1 VGATELQ
8 SPHADSRQSGGD
20 APPVLPTDHDDKTMG
35 MLCHLGALAGF
46 MAPGIG
52 QVAVPLVIWLARR
65 RESPFVEANGRESLN
80 FQITVTVAMAACV
93 PVAYANIWIG
103 LILILLVAVFWLAF
117 VLIGSL
123 RTGDGI
129 VYRYPLRIEFLRR
142 PTRGAGAARP
152 PGD

>member
-1 VGATELQ
+1 MGATELK
-8 SPHADSRQSGGD
+8 SPHADPRQVGGD
-20 APPVLPTDHDDKTMG
+20 APPVAPADHDDKTMG

-52 QVAVPLVIWLARR
+52 QVAVPLVIWLAGRR
-65 RESPFVEANGRESLN
+65 QSAFVEANGRESLN

-93 PVAYANIWIG
+93 PLVYATWFG
-103 LILILLVAVFWLAF
+103 LIPVLLIALAWLVF

-123 RTGDGI
+123 RTSDGI

-142 PTRGAGAARP
+142 PAGPAPDTPP